1 MSRPYNR
8 AILRQHLRVRHNS
21 QKGSRTDSE
30 MRNWKAGLMRPIVG
44 FLVWL
49 LVAPLVS
56 ASALPVQDQVSASAL
71 PVQDQNASANTG
83 SVANAASPP
92 AETVPDSPGYV
103 SSQTTTSNQQFIAQA
118 ASSQPQQ
125 VQEPVGTAAAEPVEA
140 TGVAASRPA
149 GAAIA
154 PAKQRRTRAL
164 LIKVSAV
171 VGAGV
176 AIGTVVALS
185 HASPSVP
192 PGAR

>member
-56 ASALPVQDQVSASAL
+56 ASALPVQDQ
-71 PVQDQNASANTG
+71 NTSANTG

-103 SSQTTTSNQQFIAQA
+103 SSQTSTSNQQFIAQA